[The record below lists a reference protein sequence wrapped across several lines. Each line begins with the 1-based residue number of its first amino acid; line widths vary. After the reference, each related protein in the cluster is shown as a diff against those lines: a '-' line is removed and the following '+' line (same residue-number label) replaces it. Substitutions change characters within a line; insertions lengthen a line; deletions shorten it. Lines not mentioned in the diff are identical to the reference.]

1 MRPCFVAA
9 ITSMAA
15 AFSAAPAEA
24 QNASPGGL
32 LGGVAQ
38 TVQEIAAPVTQ
49 QVQQTTQT
57 AQELVESTT
66 ATVNEVV
73 GAVTGAARPQPQ
85 PEQTP
90 PPAVDPPQP
99 PAPPATAASAPQPA
113 ATAAVE
119 PAQPVQPAQPTATTG
134 TAQPQQPVATRPAR
148 PAPRAATPDATTTPA
163 AAPARHARQN
173 KRRRQPDKRKHP
185 AAEPTQASDSTDVEG
200 GEPPNET
207 GGASAPGATVPQGS
221 TTLPPLMEEPDPI
234 TRVVENVREVLP
246 GWLQLSVAI
255 TTIVGICLGVIS
267 LILAKVARALRT
279 QRKTLLADIG
289 FLQQALLPSLPESC
303 DGLNVTVAY
312 KAASGL
318 VAGGDFY
325 EVFTVSRGRTA
336 IILGDVSGHGKD
348 AIAHAA
354 LMRHTIRAYL
364 EAGLQPANAL
374 ELAGQV
380 AGGALGDQFATVI
393 VAVYERRG
401 RLLTF
406 ASAGHPWPI
415 DRAGQIRRRGA
426 VCPPLGLGLVTGGRQ
441 TSVILPAGEPVLLF
455 TDGLTEARMADNSL
469 LGEDGLRDLL
479 QRSCPGGTARQLLDA
494 VTQTAARTTDD
505 MAACV
510 FSPTG
515 EGPGGGW
522 SERIIIDKPDISL
535 RRLLDDCDIS
545 DGERQEVTAQ
555 AAQLLESFERVVVE
569 VHQADRREP
578 ADVAVFPLTD
588 TLPDQTVGLQQPGGA
603 GGRRS

>member
-1 MRPCFVAA
+1 L
-9 ITSMAA
+9 AA
-15 AFSAAPAEA
+15 AFAATPATA
-24 QNASPGGL
+24 QNVNPGQL
-32 LGGVAQ
+32 LAGVAQ
-38 TVQEIAAPVTQ
+38 TVQQATAPVTQ
-49 QVQQTTQT
+49 QVHQT
-57 AQELVESTT
+57 AQTAEQLVQATT
-66 ATVNEVV
+66 TTVNEVV
-73 GAVTGAARPQPQ
+73 GAVTGAAVDQPQ
-85 PEQTP
+85 PPQSL
-90 PPAVDPPQP
+90 PPAADPPST
-99 PAPPATAASAPQPA
+99 PAPATPTPTTASSPRPASPA
-113 ATAAVE
+113 AAVE
-119 PAQPVQPAQPTATTG
+119 PAQPARPTATTA
-134 TAQPQQPVATRPAR
+134 TAQPQPPATTLPAR
-148 PAPRAATPDATTTPA
+148 PAAPAVTPAATTTPA
-163 AAPARHARQN
+163 AARTRRAREN
-173 KRRRQPDKRKHP
+173 KRRHQPVKRKRP
-185 AAEPTQASDSTDVEG
+185 AAERTRSSGPADVNVDG
-200 GEPPNET
+200 SEPPNET
-207 GGASAPGATVPQGS
+207 GGVSAPGATVPQS
-221 TTLPPLMEEPDPI
+221 TTTLPPAVEEPDPI

-267 LILAKVARALRT
+267 LVLAKVARALRM

-289 FLQQALLPSLPESC
+289 FLQQALLPSLPETC

-312 KAASGL
+312 QAASGL

-415 DRAGQIRRRGA
+415 DRTGQIRRRGA
-426 VCPPLGLGLVTGGRQ
+426 VCPPLGLGLITGGRQ

-455 TDGLTEARMADNSL
+455 SDGLTEARMTDNAL
-469 LGEDGLRDLL
+469 LGEDGLRELL
-479 QRSCPGGTARQLLDA
+479 QRSCPTGTARQLLDA
-494 VTQTAARTTDD
+494 VKETAARTTDD

-545 DGERQEVTAQ
+545 EAEREEVTAQ
-555 AAQLLESFERVVVE
+555 AEQLLESFERVVVE

-588 TLPDQTVGLQQPGGA
+588 ALPDQTVGLQQPGGA
-603 GGRRS
+603 GRRRS